1 MELLAITAQLSVV
14 SGTVLNEGSV
24 AGLLAQPAPPKAA
37 RGRERDFL
45 FVHLTLT
52 GRQEETAD
60 LARELVESMGRRF
73 FAASGSITSALRRAV
88 IDLNEQLLRHN
99 LSGKTAFEGALSCA
113 VLHSGELYSLQVG
126 EGLAFLGHN
135 FGVERLPTR
144 APDVLTPLGRS
155 VGIDIRFAFHQL
167 QNGDMM
173 LLADP
178 RLAYLTGDT
187 LAPVLV
193 DTEIESGLESLM
205 DVLAGDSARLLL
217 VEFADELPSTLPLTF
232 QHSRNPAPT
241 RTRAA
246 AVERP
251 APPVSAPVT
260 AAPVRA
266 APGMAPTPA
275 EATGSDASRLDFPL
289 DTSNPGASV
298 ELGAR
303 RVASSSARGL
313 SRFTGWLAD
322 VLGRLRRERTDEP
335 AVHWAIP
342 TTVAL
347 LVPIIMASV
356 LTSVYI
362 QRDTVAALSDVK
374 QEMMAELASAD
385 AAGGTSA
392 EAQAH
397 YLRVL
402 ALAGEAEA
410 LREGDLDVARM
421 RSEVH
426 DALARLDG
434 VTRLMA
440 STLYRYQDG
449 ANLVRIALRGTAGGV
464 AVLDQSANRVMFHP
478 TDESYQTLTT
488 DEPQVLAFSRQAVGA
503 QTVGTLLDVLWL
515 PGSAAATRDSI
526 SMLDRS
532 GALFSYYPNL
542 GDTSSAVLGNSSEW
556 LNPVAMATYLDRI
569 YVLDTEGGQIWK
581 YYASSGYAQ
590 IPEDATI
597 NLADGADLGQAVDFD
612 LYAEDGSLVVLYGD
626 GRIRYYDT
634 RTGRSQWD
642 ESMAAQNG
650 LATPFIAPV
659 SVKLVGSGL
668 NASIFVL
675 DPGSGRLVQLSR
687 GGIVLTQYRILDQNG
702 EDVISR
708 ASDFAVTESPLRVLV
723 VAGEQIYLADR

>member
-1 MELLAITAQLSVV
+1 VDLLAITAQLSVTN
-14 SGTVLNEGSV
+14 GTVLNEGSV
-24 AGLLAQPAPPKAA
+24 PGLLAQPAPQKAA
-37 RGRERDFL
+37 RGRERDYL
-45 FVHLTLT
+45 FAHLTLT
-52 GRQEETAD
+52 GQQEETAD
-60 LARELVESMGRRF
+60 LARELIEGMGRRF
-73 FAASGSITSALRRAV
+73 FAGSGSVTSALRRAV
-88 IDLNEQLLRHN
+88 IEINEQLLRHN
-99 LSGKTAFEGALSCA
+99 LTAKASHEGALSCA
-113 VLHSGELYSLQVG
+113 VLHGGELYSLQVG

-135 FGVERLPTR
+135 FGVERLPAK

-155 VGIDIRFAFHQL
+155 AGIDIRFAYHQL

-178 RLAYLTGDT
+178 RLAYLTGES

-193 DTEIESGLESLM
+193 DTEIESGLESLI

-232 QHSRNPAPT
+232 QHSRNPAPK
-241 RTRAA
+241 
-246 AVERP
+246 P
-251 APPVSAPVT
+251 APARAKAAERLAVPT
-260 AAPVRA
+260 AAPIRA
-266 APGMAPTPA
+266 TTTTEPSVEPE
-275 EATGSDASRLDFPL
+275 EAYATQTGFGIDPSQTA
-289 DTSNPGASV
+289 ASV
-298 ELGAR
+298 EVGAR
-303 RVASSSARGL
+303 RVASTSARGL
-313 SRFTGWLAD
+313 SRFTGWLAA
-322 VLGRLRRERTDEP
+322 VLGRLQREETDEP

-362 QRDTVAALSDVK
+362 QRDTVARLADIK
-374 QEMMAELASAD
+374 QEMMAELSAAD
-385 AAGGTSA
+385 NAGGGSA

-421 RSEVH
+421 RSQVH
-426 DALARLDG
+426 DALDRLDG
-434 VTRLMA
+434 VTRLA
-440 STLYRYQDG
+440 ATTLYRYGQD
-449 ANLVRIALRGTAGGV
+449 ANLTRIALRGAAGGV
-464 AVLDQSANRVMFHP
+464 AVLNQSANRVMFHP

-488 DEPQVLAFSRQAVGA
+488 EEPQVLAFGGQAVGT
-503 QTVGTLLDVLWL
+503 QTVGTLFDVLWL

-532 GALFSYYPNL
+532 GRLFSFYPNL
-542 GDTSSAVLGNSSEW
+542 GDTSSAVLGNSSQW
-556 LNPVAMATYLDRI
+556 VNPVSMATYLDRI
-569 YVLDTEGGQIWK
+569 YVLDTEAGEIWK
-581 YYASSGYAQ
+581 YYASSNYAQ
-590 IPEDATI
+590 LPDDATI
-597 NLADGADLGQAVDFD
+597 VLAEGGDLDQAVDFD
-612 LYAEDGSLVVLYGD
+612 LYAEDGSLVILYAD

-634 RTGRSQWD
+634 RTGRIQWD
-642 ESMAAQNG
+642 ENMPAQNG

-675 DPGSGRLVQLSR
+675 DPGSGRLIQLSR
-687 GGIVLTQYRILDQNG
+687 GGIVLTQYRILDENG
-702 EDVISR
+702 GDVLSR

-723 VAGEQIYLADR
+723 AAGERIYLADR

>member
-1 MELLAITAQLSVV
+1 MELLAITAQLSVAG
-14 SGTVLNEGSV
+14 GTVLNEGSV
-24 AGLLAQPAPPKAA
+24 AGLLAQPAPQKAA
-37 RGRERDFL
+37 RGRERDYL

-52 GRQEETAD
+52 GRQEETAE
-60 LARELVESMGRRF
+60 LARELVEGMGRRF

-99 LSGKTAFEGALSCA
+99 LTGKTAYEGALSCA

-135 FGVERLPTR
+135 FGVERLPGR

-167 QNGDMM
+167 QNGDML

-178 RLAYLTGDT
+178 RLGHLTGET

-232 QHSRNPAPT
+232 QHSRNPAPKAAPG
-241 RTRAA
+241 RTTAA
-246 AVERP
+246 AAGRP
-251 APPVSAPVT
+251 ASPVAAPVT

-266 APGMAPTPA
+266 APAKVAG
-275 EATGSDASRLDFPL
+275 GDASQIEFPP
-289 DTSNPGASV
+289 DVSNAAASV

-303 RVASSSARGL
+303 RVASTSARGL
-313 SRFTGWLAD
+313 SRFTAWLAD
-322 VLGRLRRERTDEP
+322 VLAQLRRENTDEP

-362 QRDTVAALSDVK
+362 QRDTVAALSDIK
-374 QEMMAELASAD
+374 QEMMAELAAGD
-385 AAGGTSA
+385 EAGGTSS

-410 LREGDLDVARM
+410 LREGDMDVARM
-421 RSEVH
+421 RSQVH
-426 DALARLDG
+426 DALDRLDG
-434 VTRLMA
+434 VTRLTA

-449 ANLVRIALRGTAGGV
+449 TDLTRIALRGSAGGI
-464 AVLDQSANRVMFHP
+464 AVLDQPGNRVLFHP
-478 TDESYQTLTT
+478 TDESYETLTT
-488 DEPQVLAFSRQAVGA
+488 DEPEILAFGRQAVGA
-503 QTVGTLLDVLWL
+503 QTVGALLDVLWL
-515 PGSAAATRDSI
+515 PGSAAVTRDSI

-532 GALFSYYPNL
+532 GGLFSYYPNL

-556 LNPVAMATYLDRI
+556 LNPVAMATYVDRI
-569 YVLDTEGGQIWK
+569 YVLDTEGGEIWK

-597 NLADGADLGQAVDFD
+597 KLADGADLDQAVDFD
-612 LYAEDGSLVVLYGD
+612 LYAEDGSLVVLYRD

-634 RTGRSQWD
+634 RTGRALWD

-650 LATPFIAPV
+650 LATPFLAPV

-687 GGIVLTQYRILDQNG
+687 GGIVLTQYRILDQGG